1 MNLLDL
7 ISGDKVLKI
16 TTFEG
21 NDYFMESINFIER
34 YVVVKN
40 HKELQQGIIEF
51 DKICRWSTIKN
62 KEGMV
67 K

>member
-16 TTFEG
+16 TTFDG
-21 NDYFMESINFIER
+21 DDYFVESINFIER

-40 HKELQQGIIEF
+40 HKEHQQGIIEF
-51 DKICRWSTIKN
+51 HKICRWINIEK
-62 KEGMV
+62 
-67 K
+67 